1 MRRESYIKGSSARKH
16 FRNIKTQE
24 LQNKPLLSTTKPQET
39 AILVGLISQKQNAEK
54 TKEYLDELAFLAET
68 SGVKTMKVFVQRLN
82 YADQKTFVGKGK
94 LEEIQTWIT
103 INPVDTI
110 IFDDELSPSQVR
122 NLEKA
127 FENIKVLDRSLLI
140 LNIFSQRAQSDQAK
154 RQVELAQYKYL
165 LPRLTRMWSHLS
177 KQKGGIGMRGPGE
190 KELETDKRIV
200 QDRIALLKEKLE
212 KIDKQSAT
220 RRKERNQLVR
230 VALVGYTNVGK
241 STLMQKLAK
250 TEVFAEN
257 KLFATIDS
265 TVRKMVLGNIPFL
278 ITDTVG
284 FIRKLPTTLIESF
297 KSTLDE
303 IRDAD
308 ILLHV
313 VDISHDS
320 FEEQIDVVNATLADI
335 NAKDK
340 PTVIIFNK
348 LDQYRPLSV
357 EGLDRHLATEE
368 DLKINLERLKTGYL
382 QKNAENVV
390 FISATKNENITE
402 LRDVIFKLVKEKHF
416 LIYPNWDAAK
426 NVFYEWQ
433 DETEVN

>member
-1 MRRESYIKGSSARKH
+1 M
-16 FRNIKTQE
+16 
-24 LQNKPLLSTTKPQET
+24 QNKPLLSTTKPQET

>member
-1 MRRESYIKGSSARKH
+1 MI
-16 FRNIKTQE
+16 NKT
-24 LQNKPLLSTTKPQET
+24 LYSTGQKKET

-54 TKEYLDELAFLAET
+54 TKEYLSELAFLAET
-68 SGVKTMKVFVQRLN
+68 SGVETVKVFLQRLN

-122 NLEKA
+122 NLEQA

-140 LNIFSQRAQSDQAK
+140 LNIFSQRAQTDQAK

-200 QDRIALLKEKLE
+200 QDRIAVLKEKLE

-220 RRKERNQLVR
+220 RRKERDRLVR
-230 VALVGYTNVGK
+230 VSLVGYTNVGK
-241 STLMQKLAK
+241 STLMTRLAK

-265 TVRKMVLGNIPFL
+265 TVRKVVLGHIPFL
-278 ITDTVG
+278 LTDTVG

-303 IRDAD
+303 IREAD
-308 ILLHV
+308 ILVHV
-313 VDISHDS
+313 VDISHPS
-320 FEEQIDVVNATLADI
+320 FEEQIDVVNTTLAEI
-335 NAKDK
+335 GAGDK
-340 PTVIIFNK
+340 STIIVFNK
-348 LDQYRPLSV
+348 LDQFEPESE
-357 EGLDRHLATEE
+357 EGLDKHLATEE
-368 DLKINLERLKTGYL
+368 DLKKNLERLKKSYL
-382 QKNAENVV
+382 KKGDVV
-390 FISATKNENITE
+390 FISATKNSNMAE
-402 LRDVIFKLVKEKHF
+402 LRDVLMNLVKLKHF
-416 LIYPNWDAAK
+416 VIYPNWDADK
-426 NVFYEWQ
+426 NSLYDWQ
-433 DETEVN
+433 GETT

>member
-1 MRRESYIKGSSARKH
+1 LI
-16 FRNIKTQE
+16 
-24 LQNKPLLSTTKPQET
+24 NKPLNSTEKPQET

-54 TKEYLDELAFLAET
+54 TKEYLEELAFLAET
-68 SGVKTMKVFVQRLN
+68 SGVKTLKVFVQRLN

-94 LEEIQTWIT
+94 LEEIMVWIK

-127 FENIKVLDRSLLI
+127 FEEVKVMDRSLLI

-200 QDRIALLKEKLE
+200 QDRIAFLKDKLE

-220 RRKERNQLVR
+220 RRKERDRLVR

-250 TEVFAEN
+250 TDAFAEN

-265 TVRKMVLGNIPFL
+265 TVRKVVLGNIPFL
-278 ITDTVG
+278 LTDTVG
-284 FIRKLPTTLIESF
+284 FIRKLPTTLVESF

-303 IRDAD
+303 IREAD
-308 ILLHV
+308 ILIHV
-313 VDISHDS
+313 VDISHGS
-320 FEEQIDVVNATLADI
+320 FEEQIDVVNTTLSEI
-335 NAKDK
+335 NAEDK
-340 PTVIIFNK
+340 PTILVFNK
-348 LDQYRPLSV
+348 LDQYEPESN
-357 EGLDRHLATEE
+357 EGLDKHLATEE
-368 DLKINLERLKTGYL
+368 DLRINLDRLRTGYL

-390 FISATKNENITE
+390 FMSALNNENMAE
-402 LRDVIFKLVKEKHF
+402 MRDVLFKLVKEKHF

-433 DETEVN
+433 DESELNKINL

>member
-1 MRRESYIKGSSARKH
+1 M
-16 FRNIKTQE
+16 
-24 LQNKPLLSTTKPQET
+24 
-39 AILVGLISQKQNAEK
+39 
-54 TKEYLDELAFLAET
+54 
-68 SGVKTMKVFVQRLN
+68 
-82 YADQKTFVGKGK
+82 
-94 LEEIQTWIT
+94 
-103 INPVDTI
+103 
-110 IFDDELSPSQVR
+110 
-122 NLEKA
+122 EKA

>member
-1 MRRESYIKGSSARKH
+1 
-16 FRNIKTQE
+16 
-24 LQNKPLLSTTKPQET
+24 LQNKPLISTTKPQET

-94 LEEIQTWIT
+94 LEEIQAWII

-220 RRKERNQLVR
+220 RRKERSQLVR

-303 IRDAD
+303 IREAD

-335 NAKDK
+335 EAKDK

-348 LDQYRPLSV
+348 LDQFKPLSV

-382 QKNAENVV
+382 KKNAENVV
-390 FISATKNENITE
+390 FISATKNENIAE

-416 LIYPNWDAAK
+416 EIYPNWDAAK